1 MTTMQEINKI
11 CLILDSNKNKINI
24 LRNFLSKNYIR
35 NNNVINKINQFINN
49 FEIDI
54 DNILSILDNLK
65 LNLKKSGK
73 SLNNVD
79 NNLKFCNNITT
90 TRCCHC
96 CGCFHCCNCY
106 QNYCCDN
113 TNYKT
118 ISSNYNNS
126 NEFKNFENSENNENI
141 NNINDEFK
149 LYQNLNNPYN
159 AYNYNTNP
167 NLNFDYYSLIN
178 NQNNKNSR
186 KNNSKGKI
194 IYSSA
199 ISPNKSYNT
208 INNTPNKNYKTIYN
222 SPKKNSNLKNK
233 KKAYIENRNLP
244 NNEEEKNL
252 NAIISSRRFH
262 ISKSFNN
269 KRIKKILPKNKN
281 NKKRKSPIKNKRKNI
296 SKKAEIFINK
306 LNKQNDEILSRFKG
320 VYGDDIEQKILNN
333 EVRDENINEMNNIL
347 DKIIKMSIWGEN
359 NNNKRKMMNNSS
371 NKKRKNYMNYNFSD
385 ESMPTLRDINN
396 RKINFREFPR
406 GWNSTKEYFINN
418 GTPLF

>member
-1 MTTMQEINKI
+1 M
-11 CLILDSNKNKINI
+11 
-24 LRNFLSKNYIR
+24 
-35 NNNVINKINQFINN
+35 
-49 FEIDI
+49 
-54 DNILSILDNLK
+54 
-65 LNLKKSGK
+65 
-73 SLNNVD
+73 
-79 NNLKFCNNITT
+79 
-90 TRCCHC
+90 
-96 CGCFHCCNCY
+96 
-106 QNYCCDN
+106 
-113 TNYKT
+113 
-118 ISSNYNNS
+118 
-126 NEFKNFENSENNENI
+126 
-141 NNINDEFK
+141 
-149 LYQNLNNPYN
+149 
-159 AYNYNTNP
+159 
-167 NLNFDYYSLIN
+167 
-178 NQNNKNSR
+178 
-186 KNNSKGKI
+186 
-194 IYSSA
+194 
-199 ISPNKSYNT
+199 
-208 INNTPNKNYKTIYN
+208 
-222 SPKKNSNLKNK
+222 
-233 KKAYIENRNLP
+233 P
-244 NNEEEKNL
+244 NNEKENNL

-281 NKKRKSPIKNKRKNI
+281 NKNRKSPIKNKRKNI

-320 VYGDDIEQKILNN
+320 VYGDDIDQKILNN